1 MIDLT
6 DQVIFVTG
14 AASGIGEATV
24 QAAREAGATI
34 VAADLAE
41 IGGLSS
47 CDMGLALDV
56 SDAAQVERGFADA
69 LARYGRIDGL
79 ACCAGISREGAVTQM
94 DMAHWHAALAVNL
107 TGTML
112 CARAALPGMAAAGK
126 GSIVTVASI
135 YGMTGG
141 QGNTPYNVSKG
152 GVLQLTRS
160 MAADYGAAGVRINS
174 VSPGYI
180 DTPMTAMFQHARPM
194 QDAFVK
200 MHLLRRAGRP
210 EEVARVVRFLLSDE
224 ASFIT
229 GANVPVDGGFSAAQ
243 LIQM

>member
-6 DQVIFVTG
+6 DRVIFVTG
-14 AASGIGEATV
+14 AASGIGAATV
-24 QAAREAGATI
+24 QAAREAGAII
-34 VAADLAE
+34 VAADLA
-41 IGGLSS
+41 GVGDLS
-47 CDMGLALDV
+47 DRDLAVMLDV
-56 SDAAQVERGFADA
+56 SNETQVERAFAEA
-69 LARYGRIDGL
+69 LDRYGRIDGL
-79 ACCAGISREGAVTQM
+79 ACCAGISRQGAATQM
-94 DMAHWHAALAVNL
+94 DLADWHAALAVNL

-112 CARAALPGMAAAGK
+112 CARAALPGMVAAGK
-126 GSIVTVASI
+126 GSIVTVASV

-160 MAADYGAAGVRINS
+160 MAADYGAVGVRVNA

-180 DTPMTAMFQHARPM
+180 DTPMTEIFQQARPL
-194 QDAFVK
+194 QEAFVR

-210 EEVARVVRFLLSDE
+210 DEVARVVRFLLSDE

-229 GANVPVDGGFSAAQ
+229 GANVPVDGGFSSAQ
-243 LIQM
+243 PILM

>member
-6 DQVIFVTG
+6 DQVVFITG
-14 AASGIGEATV
+14 AASGIGAATA

-41 IGGLSS
+41 VGGLGDH
-47 CDMGLALDV
+47 DMALVLDV
-56 SDAAQVERGFADA
+56 GDAAQVERAFADA

-79 ACCAGISREGAVTQM
+79 VCCAGISRQGTVTQM
-94 DMAHWHAALAVNL
+94 DLADWNTALAINL

-112 CARAALPGMAAAGK
+112 CARAALPGMVAAGK
-126 GSIVTVASI
+126 GAIVTVASI
-135 YGMTGG
+135 FGMTGG

-152 GVLQLTRS
+152 GILQLTRS
-160 MAADYGAAGVRINS
+160 MAADYGAAGVRVNA

-180 DTPMTAMFQHARPM
+180 ETPMTEMFQQARPM